1 MLVVVAPGQ
10 GSQSPGFLT
19 PWLEVPG
26 VRDRLE
32 WLSVVSGVDL
42 LVHGT
47 ESDADTIRD
56 TAVAQPLIVGAGL
69 VTLLSLF
76 PHPANAFARIGAGA
90 GHSVGEIT
98 AAVGAG
104 VLSAEQAMV
113 FVRERGR
120 AMATAAAA
128 TPTGMSAVLGGD
140 PEVVV
145 AKATEH
151 GLTPANMN
159 GAGQIVVA
167 GTLEQLAAFAA
178 DPPEGARVRP
188 LEVAGAFHT
197 EHMAPAVSTL
207 GRYARA
213 ITTHDPRIPL
223 LSNADGR
230 IVHDGREVLGRRVSQ
245 GSNPVRWDLC
255 MSAMGDLGVTAVI
268 EIPPAGTLTGLVKRA
283 LPGVETLA
291 LKTPDDLP
299 AAWRMINEH
308 GRPANMETQPTWRLL
323 VAPIKG
329 AFRRGH
335 DAEPGDD
342 LAVGAEVGCV
352 ETLRESVPVVAP
364 HGGTVVEWLVEDGDP
379 VAPGQPIV
387 RLHPI
392 AQEAHA

>member
-1 MLVVVAPGQ
+1 VLVVVAPGQ
-10 GSQSPGFLT
+10 GSQTPGFLS

-26 VRDRLE
+26 VHERLD

-42 LVHGT
+42 VAHGT
-47 ESDADTIRD
+47 TSDADTIRD
-56 TAVAQPLIVGAGL
+56 TAVAQPLLVGAGL

-76 PHPANAFARIGAGA
+76 PHPGNAFARIGAGA

-104 VLSAEQAMV
+104 VLTAEQAMV

-120 AMATAAAA
+120 QMATAAAA

-140 PEVVV
+140 PDAVV
-145 AKATEH
+145 AKASQH

-159 GAGQIVVA
+159 GAGQVVVA

-197 EHMAPAVSTL
+197 DHMASAVGVL
-207 GRYARA
+207 GGYARA
-213 ITTHDPRIPL
+213 MTTHDPRIPL
-223 LSNADGR
+223 ISNADGR
-230 IVHDGREVLGRRVSQ
+230 VVHDGREVLRRLVSQ
-245 GSNPVRWDLC
+245 VSSPVRWDLC

-268 EIPPAGTLTGLVKRA
+268 EIPPAGTLTGLIKRA

-291 LKTPDDLP
+291 VKTPDDLA
-299 AAWRMINEH
+299 AAWTIIDEH
-308 GRPANMETQPTWRLL
+308 GRPANMENQPTWRLL

-329 AFRRGH
+329 SFRFGT
-335 DAEPGDD
+335 DAGPGDEVPAD
-342 LAVGAEVGCV
+342 SAVGTV
-352 ETLRESVPVVAP
+352 ETLRDTIPVVAP

-392 AQEAHA
+392 AQEAHG

>member
-1 MLVVVAPGQ
+1 VLVVVAPGQ

-19 PWLEVPG
+19 PWLDVPG

-32 WLSVVSGVDL
+32 WLSAVASIDL
-42 LVHGT
+42 VAHGT

-76 PHPANAFARIGAGA
+76 PHPAHAFSRIGAGA

-98 AAVGAG
+98 AAVGSG

-113 FVRERGR
+113 FVRERGKS
-120 AMATAAAA
+120 MAAAA
-128 TPTGMSAVLGGD
+128 AITPTGMSAVLGGD
-140 PEVVV
+140 PETVV

-167 GTLEQLAAFAA
+167 GTLAQLEAFAA
-178 DPPEGARVRP
+178 DPPEGSRVRP

-197 EHMAPAVSTL
+197 EHMAPAVATL
-207 GRYARA
+207 DRYGRA

-223 LSNADGR
+223 ISNADGQ
-230 IVHDGREVLGRRVSQ
+230 IVHDGRDVLQRLVTQ
-245 GSNPVRWDLC
+245 VSNPVRWDLC
-255 MSAMGDLGVTAVI
+255 MDTMRDIGVTAVI

-308 GRPANMETQPTWRLL
+308 GTESGLDNNPTWRMV

-329 AFRRGH
+329 TFRM
-335 DAEPGDD
+335 AAATKAGDD
-342 LAVGAEVGCV
+342 LPVGATIGTV
-352 ETLRESVPVVAP
+352 ETLRDTIPVVAP
-364 HGGTVVEWLVEDGDP
+364 HGGTIVEWLLEDGDP
-379 VAPGQPIV
+379 VGPGQPIV
-387 RLHPI
+387 RLHPLS
-392 AQEAHA
+392 QDSHA

>member
-26 VRDRLE
+26 VRERLA

-42 LVHGT
+42 IEHGT
-47 ESDADTIRD
+47 VSDADTIRD

-76 PHPANAFARIGAGA
+76 PHPGNAFARIGAGA

-98 AAVGAG
+98 AAVGSG
-104 VLSAEQAMV
+104 VLTAEQAMV

-120 AMATAAAA
+120 AMADAAAL

-140 PEVVV
+140 PDTVVDV
-145 AKATEH
+145 ALKH

-167 GTLEQLAAFAA
+167 GTLDQLAAFAA
-178 DPPEGARVRP
+178 DPPEGSRVRP

-197 EHMAPAVSTL
+197 SHMAPAVDVLSK
-207 GRYARA
+207 YAKA

-223 LSNADGR
+223 VSNADGQV
-230 IVHDGREVLGRRVSQ
+230 VHDGREVMKRLVSQ
-245 GSNPVRWDLC
+245 VSNPVRWDLC
-255 MSAMGDLGVTAVI
+255 MSAMADLGVTAVI
-268 EIPPAGTLTGLVKRA
+268 EIPPAGALTGLIKRS

-299 AAWRMINEH
+299 AAWALIERH
-308 GRPANMETQPTWRLL
+308 GSSANLDNQPTWRLL

-329 AFRRGH
+329 SFRL
-335 DAEPGDD
+335 AEPV
-342 LAVGAEVGCV
+342 AVGDEITVKATIGAVQ
-352 ETLRESVPVVAP
+352 TLRETIPVVAP
-364 HGGTVVEWLVEDGDP
+364 HGGVVVEWLVEDGDP

-392 AQEAHA
+392 AQEAHS

>member
-1 MLVVVAPGQ
+1 VLVVVAPGQ

-19 PWLEVPG
+19 PWLDVPG

-32 WLSVVSGVDL
+32 WLSAVSGIDL
-42 LVHGT
+42 VEHGT
-47 ESDADTIRD
+47 TSDADTIRD
-56 TAVAQPLIVGAGL
+56 TAIAQPLIVGAGL
-69 VTLLSLF
+69 VTLLSLA
-76 PHPANAFARIGAGA
+76 PHPSSAFARVGAGA

-104 VLSAEQAMV
+104 VLTAEQAMV

-120 AMATAAAA
+120 GMAAAA
-128 TPTGMSAVLGGD
+128 AVTPTGMSAVLGGD
-140 PEVVV
+140 PDVVV

-167 GTLEQLAAFAA
+167 GTLAQLEAFAA

-207 GRYARA
+207 ARYAKS

-223 LSNADGR
+223 ISNADGR
-230 IVHDGREVLGRRVSQ
+230 VIHDGRDVLKRLVSQ
-245 GSNPVRWDLC
+245 VSSPVRWDLC
-255 MSAMGDLGVTAVI
+255 MAAMADLGVTAVI

-299 AAWRMINEH
+299 AAWKIINEH
-308 GRPANMETQPTWRLL
+308 GRPASLDNSPTWRLL

-329 AFRRGH
+329 TFRFATTAG
-335 DAEPGDD
+335 PGDD
-342 LAVGAEVGCV
+342 LPVDSTVGTV
-352 ETLRESVPVVAP
+352 ETLRDRIPVVAP
-364 HGGTVVEWLVEDGDP
+364 HGGTIVEWLVEDGDP

>member
-1 MLVVVAPGQ
+1 VLVVVAPGQ
-10 GSQSPGFLT
+10 GSQSPGFLE

-26 VRDRLE
+26 VHDRLS

-42 LVHGT
+42 VAHGT
-47 ESDADTIRD
+47 TSDAETIRD

-76 PHPANAFARIGAGA
+76 PHPGNAFARVGAGA

-98 AAVGAG
+98 AAVGSG
-104 VLSAEQAMV
+104 VLTAEQAMV

-120 AMATAAAA
+120 AMADAAAL

-140 PEVVV
+140 PDVVV
-145 AKATEH
+145 ATAQAH
-151 GLTPANMN
+151 GLTAANMN
-159 GAGQIVVA
+159 GSGQIVVA
-167 GTLEQLAAFAA
+167 GTMDQLAALAA

-197 EHMAPAVSTL
+197 SHMASAVDVLSK
-207 GRYARA
+207 YAKA

-223 LSNADGR
+223 ISNTDGR
-230 IVHDGREVLGRRVSQ
+230 VIHDGREVIRRLVTQ
-245 GSNPVRWDLC
+245 VSNPVRWDLC
-255 MSAMGDLGVTAVI
+255 MSAMADLDVTAVI
-268 EIPPAGTLTGLVKRA
+268 EIPPAGTLTGLIKRA

-299 AAWRMINEH
+299 AAWRLIERH
-308 GRPANMETQPTWRLL
+308 GTPANLDNQPTWRLL

-329 AFRRGH
+329 TFRLTEQIDQGSEVVVN
-335 DAEPGDD
+335 AT
-342 LAVGAEVGCV
+342 VGTV
-352 ETLRESVPVVAP
+352 ETLRETIPVVAP
-364 HGGTVVEWLVEDGDP
+364 HGGVVVEWLVEDGDP
-379 VAPGQPIV
+379 VAPGQPII

>member
-1 MLVVVAPGQ
+1 VLVVVAPGQ

-19 PWLEVPG
+19 PWLDVPG

-32 WLSVVSGVDL
+32 WLSLVSGIDL
-42 LVHGT
+42 LTHGT

-56 TAVAQPLIVGAGL
+56 TAIAQPLIVGAGL

-76 PHPANAFARIGAGA
+76 PHPGNAFARIGAGA

-98 AAVGAG
+98 AAVGSG
-104 VLSAEQAMV
+104 VLTAEQAMV

-120 AMATAAAA
+120 GMAAAAAA

-140 PEVVV
+140 PDVVV
-145 AKATEH
+145 AKAAEH

-167 GTLEQLAAFAA
+167 GTLDQLAAFAA

-197 EHMAPAVSTL
+197 QHMAPAVNTL
-207 GRYARA
+207 ARYAKA

-223 LSNADGR
+223 ISNADGR
-230 IVHDGREVLGRRVSQ
+230 IVHDGRDVLRRMVSQ
-245 GSNPVRWDLC
+245 VSNPVRWDLC
-255 MSAMGDLGVTAVI
+255 MAAMGDLGVTAVI

-283 LPGVETLA
+283 LPSVETLA
-291 LKTPDDLP
+291 VKTPDDLP
-299 AAWRMINEH
+299 AAWKMINEH
-308 GRPANMETQPTWRLL
+308 GRPANMENQPTWRLL
-323 VAPIKG
+323 VSPIKG
-329 AFRRGH
+329 AFRLGT
-335 DAEPGDD
+335 DAGPGDD
-342 LAVGAEVGCV
+342 VAVDAVVGTV
-352 ETLRESVPVVAP
+352 ETLRDTIPVVAP
-364 HGGTVVEWLVEDGDP
+364 HGGTIVEWLVEDGDP

>member
-1 MLVVVAPGQ
+1 VLVVVAPGQ
-10 GSQSPGFLT
+10 GAQSPGFLE

-26 VRDRLE
+26 VRDRLS

-42 LVHGT
+42 IAHGT
-47 ESDADTIRD
+47 TSDADTIRD

-76 PHPANAFARIGAGA
+76 PHPANAFAHIAAGA

-113 FVRERGR
+113 FVRERGSQ
-120 AMATAAAA
+120 MAAASA
-128 TPTGMSAVLGGD
+128 VTPTGMSAVLGGD
-140 PEVVV
+140 AEAVV

-167 GTLEQLAAFAA
+167 GTLDQLAAFAA

-197 EHMAPAVSTL
+197 SHMAPAVNVLSA
-207 GRYARA
+207 YAKA

-223 LSNADGR
+223 ISNADGR
-230 IVHDGREVLGRRVSQ
+230 VIHDGREVMKRLVTQ
-245 GSNPVRWDLC
+245 VSNPVRWDLC
-255 MSAMGDLGVTAVI
+255 MSAMADLDVTAVI
-268 EIPPAGTLTGLVKRA
+268 EIPPAGTLTGLVRRA

-299 AAWRMINEH
+299 AAWRLIERH
-308 GRPANMETQPTWRLL
+308 GVPANIDSQPTWRLL
-323 VAPIKG
+323 VSPIKG
-329 AFRRGH
+329 TFRQIEASTSG
-335 DAEPGDD
+335 DAVLVNATIGT
-342 LAVGAEVGCV
+342 V
-352 ETLRESVPVVAP
+352 ETLRETIPVIAP
-364 HGGTVVEWLVEDGDP
+364 HGGVVVEWLVEDGDP
-379 VAPGQPIV
+379 VAPGQPIL

-392 AQEAHA
+392 AQEAQA

>member
-10 GSQSPGFLT
+10 GSQTPGFLT

-32 WLSVVSGVDL
+32 WLSAVSGIDL
-42 LVHGT
+42 VAHGT

-56 TAVAQPLIVGAGL
+56 TAIAQPLIVGAGL
-69 VTLLSLF
+69 VTLLGLF
-76 PHPANAFARIGAGA
+76 PHPGHAFSKIGAGA

-104 VLSAEQAMV
+104 VLTAEQAMV

-120 AMATAAAA
+120 GMAAAAAA
-128 TPTGMSAVLGGD
+128 TPTGMSAVLGGEPD
-140 PEVVV
+140 AVV
-145 AKATEH
+145 AKAAEH

-197 EHMAPAVSTL
+197 AHMAPAVDTL
-207 GRYARA
+207 AGYAKA

-223 LSNADGR
+223 LSNADGQV
-230 IVHDGREVLGRRVSQ
+230 VHDGREVLSRLVSQ
-245 GSNPVRWDLC
+245 VSNPVRWDLC
-255 MSAMGDLGVTAVI
+255 MRAMGDLGVTAVI

-291 LKTPDDLP
+291 LKTPEDLP
-299 AAWRMINEH
+299 QAWRMINEH
-308 GRPANMETQPTWRLL
+308 GRPANLDNQPTWRLL

-335 DAEPGDD
+335 DAQPGED
-342 LAVGAEVGCV
+342 LAVGVEVGRV

-392 AQEAHA
+392 AQESHA